1 MLLAVSILLLA
12 CACRAQAPA
21 DAAPA
26 AGPAA
31 EAAPAGVPADA
42 VAAPADTAT
51 PPATTP
57 AQAEATAPAAAAN
70 PAAEAATDAAGEQ
83 AVNHAIDA
91 TLGDHTRYKPVI
103 QALQSAVAAG
113 DAAQVA
119 ALARYPFNVTING
132 RPTVLHDE
140 KAFIAR
146 YPEFMTPEIR
156 DAIVGTKYGDLF
168 VNYQGVMF
176 GRGQAW
182 INGLCHDDKCKEFEV
197 KLVTLQ
203 PFSG

>member
-1 MLLAVSILLLA
+1 MKSTLLAVPILLA
-12 CACRAQAPA
+12 CACSAQPPA
-21 DAAPA
+21 DPA
-26 AGPAA
+26 ATADA
-31 EAAPAGVPADA
+31 TPAGVPADA
-42 VAAPADTAT
+42 AVAPTDTGTATAAAPAE
-51 PPATTP
+51 P
-57 AQAEATAPAAAAN
+57 EATAPAAAAS
-70 PAAEAATDAAGEQ
+70 PAADAAADAAAEQ
-83 AVNHAIDA
+83 AVNNAIDS

-103 QALQSAVAAG
+103 QALQSAVATG

-119 ALARYPFNVTING
+119 ALARYPITVTING
-132 RPTVLHDE
+132 QPTELHDE

-146 YPEFMTPEIR
+146 YPEFMTPDIR
-156 DAIVGTKYGDLF
+156 DAIVGTRYGDLF

>member
-1 MLLAVSILLLA
+1 MKSILLAVPILLLA
-12 CACRAQAPA
+12 CACSAQAPA
-21 DAAPA
+21 DPA
-26 AGPAA
+26 AAA
-31 EAAPAGVPADA
+31 DATPAGVPADA
-42 VAAPADTAT
+42 AVAPTDTAT
-51 PPATTP
+51 PPAAAP
-57 AQAEATAPAAAAN
+57 AEPEATAPAVAASPAADAAA
-70 PAAEAATDAAGEQ
+70 DAAAEQ
-83 AVNHAIDA
+83 AVNNAIDS

-119 ALARYPFNVTING
+119 ALARYPITVTING
-132 RPTVLHDE
+132 RSTVLHDE

-146 YPEFMTPEIR
+146 YPEFMTPDIR

-182 INGLCHDDKCKEFEV
+182 INGICRDDQCKEFEV